1 MFNVTHERITVTRL
15 KVNNIVRSEVFMYL
29 FAIATIV
36 FLIIGGLAYWAHQFT
51 GNMVRSEL
59 AAQKIY
65 FPEKGSAALDP
76 DTYPDLQQYAGQ
88 LVDTPEK
95 AKAYANGYIGRHLEK
110 IAAGKV
116 YSEVSTEAQK
126 DPTNQKL
133 QQQKQT
139 LFQGET
145 LRGMLLTSGY
155 GFGTVGQIAGIAA
168 YVAFALCGL
177 SLLMAIFMRGK
188 LYAKD

>member
-1 MFNVTHERITVTRL
+1 MANL
-15 KVNNIVRSEVFMYL
+15 KTQNQVVNKVFMYL
-29 FAIATIV
+29 SLVAAV
-36 FLIIGGLAYWAHQFT
+36 LLLAVGGLALWAHNFT
-51 GNMVRSEL
+51 GSMVKNEL

-76 DTYPDLQQYAGQ
+76 KTYPDLQQYAGQ

-95 AKAYANGYIGRHLEK
+95 AKAYANGYIGRHLK
-110 IAAGKV
+110 NVADGKV
-116 YSEVSTEAQK
+116 YAEVSAESMK
-126 DPTNQKL
+126 DPSNQKL

-155 GFGTVGQIAGIAA
+155 GFGTVGKIAGIAA
-168 YVAFALCGL
+168 YVAFIAGGM
-177 SLLMAIFMRGK
+177 LLVLAAFMRQK
-188 LYAKD
+188 VQ